1 MFFRSAS
8 GKTVPYEGDRT
19 KEDIVDF
26 IENNRDKAAP
36 KETVKEE
43 SGKDEL

>member
-8 GKTVPYEGDRT
+8 GKIVPYEGDRT
-19 KEDIVDF
+19 KEDIVEF

-36 KETVKEE
+36 QEPVKEE